1 MSNPFNYT
9 LSDFFDTNIP
19 AVYDQDYYV
28 DYKSL
33 RFQLSSTYYQQLTA
47 LTCNNKGLCALDLGN
62 LPNLSS
68 VSIREPS
75 LVQFQSSTNL
85 TYISA
90 ENVSVPNLV
99 LSGGTFTYFGIFYSP
114 ALQSIDLT
122 NVKSIGNFV
131 MVINNYQLSEIN
143 WGNSLNTVPTFLIL
157 GSNNLSNE
165 TVDTLFSSICAV
177 SGNTDLTGKTITV
190 SNPNSGTNTGYEAL
204 TALQDEGASIS
215 VSVISPTPTP
225 TPTIT
230 PTVSLTPTITP
241 TVSRGAAIGFI
252 IWVANETVS
261 TYGTNNDC
269 AVQIMLI
276 SPEGRTF
283 TVASDLGSTTVSS
296 GSVTTINGVRA
307 SVWGSGETKTITIT
321 DTTNGSSSTTIFVTP
336 GYNTGDVSI
345 TATPAGGSPTTYNNI
360 AGSTSFS
367 NPISFYNGQNVTT
380 TPTPSIT
387 RTPTPTITPT
397 KIPTET
403 VTPTITPTETVTPT
417 ITPTVSRGAAIGFI
431 IWVAN
436 ETVSTYGTNN
446 DCAVQIMLIS
456 PEGRTFTVASDLGST
471 TVSSGSVTTINGV
484 RASVWGSGE
493 TKTITITDTT
503 NGSSSTTIFVTP
515 GYNTG
520 DVSITA
526 TPAGGSPTTY
536 NNIAGSTSFSNPIS
550 FYNGQNVTTTPTPSI
565 TRTPTPT
572 ITPTKIP
579 TETVTPTITP
589 TETVTP
595 TVTQTITPTP
605 GASPSVT
612 PTRTPTITPTQ
623 TPTVTPTSTST
634 STAYTIWDESI
645 NGSLSNNENI
655 PTQITL
661 NNGNGQVI
669 ASVTSGVQNADYFT
683 FSVGSNQILNKIF
696 LRNYSSSDNVAWL
709 GIKSGSDWTIGYDQ
723 SQMLAQQHFGPGNVN
738 QEILG
743 GAAPYNPGNYTVR
756 VQQLGSNT
764 NYTLEFQVI
773 AAPTPTPTPT
783 NTPTITPTI
792 TPEGTPFLDMTIW
805 VANETIS
812 TYGTNDDCAVQI
824 RPNSPPLKTF
834 TISSDL
840 GSSSVAT
847 NSTATFN
854 NSRSSVW
861 GSGTAKTFTITATD
875 NSVGATL
882 LITPGYNTA
891 NTSVTVTLTG
901 GTPTLSS
908 YAGVTTFTKPVEFVN
923 GAFA

>member
-230 PTVSLTPTITP
+230 PTVSL
-241 TVSRGAAIGFI
+241 
-252 IWVANETVS
+252 
-261 TYGTNNDC
+261 
-269 AVQIMLI
+269 
-276 SPEGRTF
+276 
-283 TVASDLGSTTVSS
+283 
-296 GSVTTINGVRA
+296 
-307 SVWGSGETKTITIT
+307 
-321 DTTNGSSSTTIFVTP
+321 
-336 GYNTGDVSI
+336 
-345 TATPAGGSPTTYNNI
+345 
-360 AGSTSFS
+360 
-367 NPISFYNGQNVTT
+367 
-380 TPTPSIT
+380 
-387 RTPTPTITPT
+387 
-397 KIPTET
+397 
-403 VTPTITPTETVTPT
+403 TPT